1 MAGKSTGLK
10 RQLSLFSL
18 IAIAAGAVLGGWL
31 AEAPYWFELTGA
43 GAAFIF
49 PILAIILIPIAL
61 AFSELASV
69 LPFSSSVDVWSSNAM
84 NPTVGWVTQWLFFLV
99 QVVEPPLVAFIF
111 VTAAD
116 FFIDVPAPRSR

>member
-49 PILAIILIPIAL
+49 PILAIILIPAL
-61 AFSELASV
+61 
-69 LPFSSSVDVWSSNAM
+69 
-84 NPTVGWVTQWLFFLV
+84 
-99 QVVEPPLVAFIF
+99 
-111 VTAAD
+111 
-116 FFIDVPAPRSR
+116 RS